1 MANRTLDDHRVM
13 LTSLP
18 FFLQYIYIYIYFL
31 SLTLTLL
38 LDDGRDT
45 STITSSL
52 VEMEAGLKRRNDVGK
67 YVSIIILLSV

>member
-18 FFLQYIYIYIYFL
+18 LFNIFFSFL
-31 SLTLTLL
+31 FFQSLTLP
-38 LDDGRDT
+38 LDRKDT

-52 VEMEAGLKRRNDVGK
+52 VEMEPGLKRRNDVGK